1 MATAV
6 ICEFNP
12 FHNGHKYLLEQA
24 KKLRNEPVIDVMS
37 GSFTQRGE
45 PAFCSKFERAR
56 TALENGA
63 DLVLELPTVYAVACA
78 QRFAQGGVDIAKSFG
93 EVNYL
98 AFGCETD
105 DIALLRAAADA
116 LGDPKVNGLIAD
128 KMKNGAYYP
137 QAVERAVREVL
148 GDGAGGALA
157 SPNNI
162 LAVEYLRALGDSKIT
177 PLPIKRAG
185 AAHDGSKT
193 SADFASASYIRGML
207 RSGKDASSFLPSVPK
222 EITYPENFERAFLM
236 KLRSLTAEDLKK
248 LPETGEGL
256 ENRIFSAVRNNNSI
270 EEILEAAKTK
280 RYTRARLQ
288 RILCC
293 AILGITEELQS
304 RRASYARVLGFS
316 PEGAELLKS
325 CSFEVVTSVAKA
337 LASGG
342 ENSVFLRLDAL
353 AADVAALGYKTVK
366 SCGSDYHTKIIKA
379 NCAR

>member
-24 KKLRNEPVIDVMS
+24 KKLRNEPVIAVMS

-162 LAVEYLRALGDSKIT
+162 LAVEYLKAVRTLGLSLMLAGLFMCGFGLFENMVPICAFGFLFFAALPFANNCLDYLIRTNIPDEAQGRAWGLIGFLSQSGYVVAYTVSGAAADALGKISG
-177 PLPIKRAG
+177 RGVGRG
-185 AAHDGSKT
+185 AALVVIIAGLCLAATALLILVSK
-193 SADFASASYIRGML
+193 
-207 RSGKDASSFLPSVPK
+207 
-222 EITYPENFERAFLM
+222 
-236 KLRSLTAEDLKK
+236 
-248 LPETGEGL
+248 
-256 ENRIFSAVRNNNSI
+256 SI
-270 EEILEAAKTK
+270 
-280 RYTRARLQ
+280 
-288 RILCC
+288 
-293 AILGITEELQS
+293 
-304 RRASYARVLGFS
+304 
-316 PEGAELLKS
+316 
-325 CSFEVVTSVAKA
+325 KA
-337 LASGG
+337 LEYNQEA
-342 ENSVFLRLDAL
+342 
-353 AADVAALGYKTVK
+353 
-366 SCGSDYHTKIIKA
+366 
-379 NCAR
+379 

>member
-24 KKLRNEPVIDVMS
+24 KKLRNEPVIAVMS

-256 ENRIFSAVRNNNSI
+256 ENRILDAAGRVQSV
-270 EEILEAAKTK
+270 EELLTVVKTK
-280 RYTRARLQ
+280 RYTHARLR
-288 RILCC
+288 RILAC
-293 AILGITEELQS
+293 AFLGLTEELQT
-304 RRASYARVLGFS
+304 APADYVRVLGFTD
-316 PEGAELLKS
+316 EGEQILRS
-325 CSFEVVTSVAKA
+325 CRCEIVTSVAKA
-337 LASGG
+337 LRKNDGNTAH
-342 ENSVFLRLDAL
+342 LRLDIRACDIAAL
-353 AADVAALGYKTVK
+353 AYDEIMP
-366 SCGSDYHTKIIKA
+366 SDSDYCTRILRENREK
-379 NCAR
+379 